1 MNKPIQVVT
10 FSNAPAKMAED
21 VSARQN
27 GDKEGAQFAE
37 LLTGEEAG
45 NTPPAQVHDS
55 GSGTGDS
62 EPAVAT
68 AADSGSDEP
77 ATTALNKV
85 RQPLVEPATSLAQ
98 SARSLESIRPST
110 PAQAGQAPLPEQ
122 LPLPGIQTT
131 GVTEPAGTAEG
142 QNAAAVQV
150 TEAGSVAPVEPGT
163 PEEFLPPVTA
173 VNVRPQPGT
182 PLPAELAGVQT
193 TPASP
198 ATPATP
204 VIPVPASA
212 DAGVQEPALP
222 EPVAV
227 TARNGQQAIA
237 AALGGQAGAKQLLP
251 DGRNTAPV
259 KADVIAPGATAETG
273 MTEFATTL
281 TEAGVKSASARVAV
295 PVGQPG
301 WGRAVGEQVVW
312 FVSQN
317 ISSANL
323 RLNPQHLGPLEMQ
336 VSLEGSQA
344 NVTFTSQHAVVREA
358 LESALPRLREM
369 LADNGLSLANVNVS
383 QHNSP
388 EQRGQGAFGTAQA
401 GSDAQAAQGEPDT
414 ETEPGLPSS
423 ATTQLGLVDT
433 YA

>member
-10 FSNAPAKMAED
+10 FSNAPAKITED

-27 GDKEGAQFAE
+27 ADKEGVQFAE
-37 LLTGEEAG
+37 LLSGEEAAS
-45 NTPPAQVHDS
+45 TSSAQVHDS
-55 GSGTGDS
+55 GSGTGGGKPDM
-62 EPAVAT
+62 AT
-68 AADSGSDEP
+68 TADSGPDEP
-77 ATTALNKV
+77 AATALEKV
-85 RQPLVEPATSLAQ
+85 QQLAEPATSLTQVAQ
-98 SARSLESIRPST
+98 SPESVRAT
-110 PAQAGQAPLPEQ
+110 PPTQLGQASQPEQ
-122 LPLPGIQTT
+122 LPLPGIQTA
-131 GVTEPAGTAEG
+131 GVTGPDATAEG
-142 QNAAAVQV
+142 QNVAAVQM
-150 TEAGSVAPVEPGT
+150 TEAGSAVPVEQGA
-163 PEEFLPPVTA
+163 PEEHLPPVTV
-173 VNVRPQPGT
+173 VNARSQPGT
-182 PLPAELAGVQT
+182 PLPAEPAGIQAT
-193 TPASP
+193 P

-212 DAGVQEPALP
+212 DAGVRELPLP
-222 EPVAV
+222 EPVTV
-227 TARNGQQAIA
+227 MARNGQQAIA
-237 AALGGQAGAKQLLP
+237 AALGGQAGAKQLLA
-251 DGRNTAPV
+251 DGRNTATL
-259 KADVIAPGATAETG
+259 KADVIAPGAAAETG

-317 ISSANL
+317 INSANL

-336 VSLEGSQA
+336 VSLDGSQA

-369 LADNGLSLANVNVS
+369 LADNGLNLANVNVS

-401 GSDAQAAQGEPDT
+401 GADGLAAQGEPDA
-414 ETEPGLPSS
+414 EAEPGLPSP
-423 ATTQLGLVDT
+423 ATTLLGLVDT